1 VAVPCTSRPN
11 GTYYFR
17 FAGKEYPSLGITR
30 RISRPRKRGRKVNRL
45 LEKVMAAHGGLMN
58 WDGVSA
64 AEAMATVTGLFCQDV
79 PPMAPRRVSVQT
91 HYNRVTIEPLGCPDC
106 ISHLDHDHLS
116 VVRPDGTVVGGL
128 EDARVRFEPPIGLAT
143 GVLMT
148 CCTLR
153 SMLTSP
159 FLLTNEAVEISELV
173 PWNERGA
180 QWRVLRAESPS
191 ELSTP
196 ARVQD
201 YFFDAEF
208 LLRRHDYHVDG
219 AQGITVC
226 DLVADYV
233 DVQGLRMPTKLKGY
247 ARRPDLTP
255 DFGRELISVDLSN
268 LAFS

>member
-1 VAVPCTSRPN
+1 M
-11 GTYYFR
+11 
-17 FAGKEYPSLGITR
+17 
-30 RISRPRKRGRKVNRL
+30 NRL
-45 LEKVMAAHGGLMN
+45 LKKVITAHGGHTN
-58 WDGVSA
+58 WDEVSTA
-64 AEAMATVTGLFCQDV
+64 NATATVTGLFCQDR
-79 PPMAPRRVSVQT
+79 PSETPRQVSVQT
-91 HYNRVTIEPLGCPDC
+91 RHNRVTIEPLGCADC
-106 ISHLDHDHLS
+106 VSHLDHDHLS
-116 VVRPDGTVVGGL
+116 VVRKDGTIFVGL
-128 EDARVRFEPPIGLAT
+128 EDFGLRFEPPIDMAT

-148 CCTLR
+148 CRTLR

-159 FLLTNEAVEISELV
+159 FLLTNEAVEITELV

-180 QWRVLRAESPS
+180 QWRVLRAEFPP
-191 ELSTP
+191 ELSAP

-226 DLVADYV
+226 ELVAEYV

-247 ARRPDLTP
+247 ARRPDLAP
-255 DFGRELISVDLSN
+255 DIGRELISVDLNN

>member
-1 VAVPCTSRPN
+1 MEHIISASLERSTLP
-11 GTYYFR
+11 
-17 FAGKEYPSLGITR
+17 LGITHS
-30 RISRPRKRGRKVNRL
+30 INRPRKRGRKVNRL
-45 LEKVMAAHGGLMN
+45 LEKVIKAHGGLTN
-58 WDGVSA
+58 WDRCGA
-64 AEAMATVTGLFCQDV
+64 AEATAALTGPFCREERLET
-79 PPMAPRRVSVQT
+79 PRQVRVRT
-91 HYNRVTIEPLGCPDC
+91 HQNSVTIEPLGCADC
-106 ISHLDHDHLS
+106 VSDLDHNHLS
-116 VVRPDGTVVGGL
+116 VVRNDGSAVEEFEHFRL
-128 EDARVRFEPPIGLAT
+128 RFEPPIPLAT

-180 QWRVLRAESPS
+180 RWRVLRAEFPP

-226 DLVADYV
+226 ELVADYV
-233 DVQGLRMPTKLKGY
+233 DVQGLRMPTKLTGY

-255 DFGRELISVDLSN
+255 DLGRELISVDLSH